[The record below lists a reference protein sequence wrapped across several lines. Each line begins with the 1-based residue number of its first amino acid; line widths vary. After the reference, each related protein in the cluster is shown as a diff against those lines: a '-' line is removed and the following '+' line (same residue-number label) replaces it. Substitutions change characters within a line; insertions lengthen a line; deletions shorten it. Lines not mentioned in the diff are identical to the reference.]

1 LDCCWTFDVLA
12 VTGDRRR
19 WVLGHKMYGF
29 SQHVSSLARKIG
41 NAAGLLNAQWRLL
54 GKARVP
60 LSMRLH
66 GRLYAQ
72 GSGTLVF
79 GESVSIVGTIV
90 PVELGTY
97 ERGRIE
103 IGERTFIN
111 YGTSI
116 TAHESVKI
124 GAHCFIGHYTFIMD
138 NDQHDV
144 VTHWV
149 LPPSAP
155 VVIEDNVWI
164 GSKVVILPGVRI
176 GHSSAIGAGSI
187 VTSDIPPR
195 CVAAGNPAR
204 VLRHLTEVA

>member
-1 LDCCWTFDVLA
+1 
-12 VTGDRRR
+12 
-19 WVLGHKMYGF
+19 MYGW
-29 SQHVSSLARKIG
+29 SQQVLSLARRIV
-41 NAAGLLNAQWRLL
+41 NAGSLLNAQWRLL

-60 LSMRLH
+60 LSMRLY

-72 GSGTLVF
+72 GDGNLIF
-79 GESVSIVGTIV
+79 GEGVSIVGTVV

-97 ERGRIE
+97 EKGRIE

-116 TAHESVKI
+116 TARASVKI
-124 GAHCFIGHYTFIMD
+124 GAHCFLGHYTFIMD
-138 NDQHDV
+138 NHQHDV
-144 VTHWV
+144 DKHWI

-164 GSKVVILPGVRI
+164 GAKAVILPGVRI
-176 GHSSAIGAGSI
+176 GHNAVIGAGSI

-204 VLRHLTEVA
+204 VLRYLTEVA